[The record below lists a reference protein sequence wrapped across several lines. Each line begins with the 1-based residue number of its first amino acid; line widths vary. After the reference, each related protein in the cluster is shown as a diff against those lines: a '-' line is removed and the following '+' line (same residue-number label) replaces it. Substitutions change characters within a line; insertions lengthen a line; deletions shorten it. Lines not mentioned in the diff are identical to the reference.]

1 MKIVLIGNQNSGKST
16 LFNYLTN
23 SNQKIGNWSGV
34 TIDTFEK
41 NIKNTNHILVDLPGI
56 YSLSPYSI
64 EEEVTTNYLINNNYD
79 YIINVI
85 DINLLERSLYL
96 TTNLLELNKN
106 MLIVLTMTDKI
117 TKNII
122 NNIINILSSRLNMNV
137 IDINDIKK
145 DINILFNNLKD
156 NKINNYN
163 KFNYITNKELLTY
176 KKYQYIEKLIKDI
189 DLPKHNNH
197 LDKILLNPILGI
209 PIFILIM
216 FITYYFSIG
225 IIGNYVSDY
234 LDHINIFLTNKIA
247 YILSNLNI
255 YNFLKDLI
263 INGIISSFFAIL
275 KFIPQLLILFIIT
288 EVLNQSGYI
297 VRISFLLEGLLN
309 KIGLSGKSLISFMT
323 GFSCS
328 VPGILQSRVIE
339 NEGKRNKTII
349 LTPFIPCSAKLPIIL
364 MISNYFYPNYLFIFL
379 IYLMSIIVV
388 IISSLI
394 LKKIYHI
401 AEYEYIMELPKYHL
415 IKLNYILKEV
425 INKIKEFIKRTGS
438 LIIIS
443 SIFIWFLL
451 SFSTN
456 LKYQNNIENSLL
468 FFIGKKISFL
478 FYPFLGENNWILS
491 VSIIEGLIAKEQVV
505 ATLSVISHNKLFN
518 YHLLNSINRVSAL
531 SFLTFNLFSIPCINT
546 IIAMK
551 NELNSFKKLIFALFF
566 QFFIA
571 FIISTIIY
579 QVGNLW

>member
-117 TKNII
+117 DKNII

-364 MISNYFYPNYLFIFL
+364 MISNYFYPNYLFIFF

-394 LKKIYHI
+394 LKKIYKI
-401 AEYEYIMELPKYHL
+401 SEDEYIMELPKYHL

-491 VSIIEGLIAKEQVV
+491 VSIIE
-505 ATLSVISHNKLFN
+505 
-518 YHLLNSINRVSAL
+518 
-531 SFLTFNLFSIPCINT
+531 
-546 IIAMK
+546 
-551 NELNSFKKLIFALFF
+551 
-566 QFFIA
+566 
-571 FIISTIIY
+571 
-579 QVGNLW
+579 

>member
-16 LFNYLTN
+16 IFNLLTN
-23 SNQKIGNWSGV
+23 SNQKVGNWSGV

-64 EEEVTTNYLINNNYD
+64 EEEVTVNYLLNNDYD

-85 DINLLERSLYL
+85 DVNLLERSLYL
-96 TTNLLELNKN
+96 TINLLELNKN
-106 MLIVLTMTDKI
+106 MLIILTMTDK
-117 TKNII
+117 TN
-122 NNIINILSSRLNMNV
+122 NMSNIINILSSKLNITV

-145 DINILFNNLKD
+145 NINILFSNFKNN
-156 NKINNYN
+156 NINNYN
-163 KFNYITNKELLTY
+163 IIKNNSDLSYQR
-176 KKYQYIEKLIKDI
+176 YQYIEKIIKDI
-189 DLPKHNNH
+189 KINNSNNY
-197 LDKILLNPILGI
+197 LDKVLLNPILGI
-209 PIFILIM
+209 VVFILII
-216 FITYYFSIG
+216 FITYYLSIG
-225 IIGNYVSDY
+225 VVGNYTCNY
-234 LDHINIFLTNKIA
+234 LDKINIFITDKIS
-247 YILSNLNI
+247 YILSNLKI

-275 KFIPQLLILFIIT
+275 KFIPQLLILFVIT

-309 KIGLSGKSLISFMT
+309 KIGLSGKSLMSFMT

-328 VPGILQSRVIE
+328 VPGIMQSRIIQ

-364 MISNYFYPNYLFIFL
+364 MISNYFYPNYIFIFF
-379 IYLMSIIVV
+379 IYLMSIMVV
-388 IISSLI
+388 ILSSLI
-394 LKKIYHI
+394 LKKIYKI
-401 AEYEYIMELPKYHL
+401 SEDEYIMELPRYHL
-415 IKLNYILKEV
+415 VKLNYILKEV

-443 SIFIWFLL
+443 SIIVWVLL

-456 LKYQNNIENSLL
+456 LQYQNNIEYSLL
-468 FFIGKKISFL
+468 YFIGKKISYL
-478 FYPFLGENNWILS
+478 FYPFLGQNNWILS

-505 ATLSVISHNKLFN
+505 ATLSVISHNQFFN
-518 YHLLNSINRVSAL
+518 YNLLKSINKVSSL

-546 IIAMK
+546 IITMK
-551 NELNSFKKLIFALFF
+551 NELNSFKKLLFTLFF